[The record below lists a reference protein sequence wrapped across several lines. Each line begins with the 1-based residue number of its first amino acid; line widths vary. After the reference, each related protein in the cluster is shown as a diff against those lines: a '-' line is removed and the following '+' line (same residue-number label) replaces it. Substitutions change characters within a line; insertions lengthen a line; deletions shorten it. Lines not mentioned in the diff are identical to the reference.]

1 MRSRTSNLLI
11 RSQMLYPIELWLR
24 KRENISSERLKG
36 QFVFEGI
43 KIKNPATSS
52 GVLDFL
58 VLSGRPKRRG
68 IYPHV
73 IKENNKRQQRQG
85 VSLLS

>member
-1 MRSRTSNLLI
+1 
-11 RSQMLYPIELWLR
+11 
-24 KRENISSERLKG
+24 
-36 QFVFEGI
+36 
-43 KIKNPATSS
+43 
-52 GVLDFL
+52 LDFL